1 MCDDYR
7 YMLLP
12 LSCLRQSDN
21 FIFPFRSI
29 IRKFQDLT
37 FCLLLSRQNADIF
50 VKDKIK
56 LEFPNLWNT
65 PLTNCINYLEDS
77 IVQNL
82 IIPVFGLPIIDN
94 NFKAL
99 LRDFWPTPRL
109 KTLPE
114 TRDKNLSHPRWNWEN
129 VANTSLL
136 WLQQLLSEFTEL
148 VHLIL
153 AVINVRRWYFIPQL

>member
-1 MCDDYR
+1 MPTLTCDDYR
-7 YMLLP
+7 YTLLP

-21 FIFPFRSI
+21 FIFPFQSI

-37 FCLLLSRQNADIF
+37 FCLLLAFYAKCWHLRH
-50 VKDKIK
+50 
-56 LEFPNLWNT
+56 LWNT

-82 IIPVFGLPIIDN
+82 IIPIFGLPIIDN

-153 AVINVRRWYFIPQL
+153 AVINVRRWYFLPLL

>member
-1 MCDDYR
+1 MIIDIRFFHFLACVKVTISFFHSNQSSGNSKIWHSAFCW
-7 YMLLP
+7 
-12 LSCLRQSDN
+12 LSG
-21 FIFPFRSI
+21 
-29 IRKFQDLT
+29 
-37 FCLLLSRQNADIF
+37 QNADIF

-114 TRDKNLSHPRWNWEN
+114 LISSKM
-129 VANTSLL
+129 
-136 WLQQLLSEFTEL
+136 EL
-148 VHLIL
+148 RKRSKYLIIL
-153 AVINVRRWYFIPQL
+153 ITAAPIRIYRVGAFNSCSY

>member
-1 MCDDYR
+1 MIIDIRFFHFLACVKVTI
-7 YMLLP
+7 
-12 LSCLRQSDN
+12 SFFHSNQSSGN
-21 FIFPFRSI
+21 SKIWHSA
-29 IRKFQDLT
+29 
-37 FCLLLSRQNADIF
+37 FCWLSRQNADIF

-82 IIPVFGLPIIDN
+82 IIPIFGLPIIDN

-153 AVINVRRWYFIPQL
+153 AVINVRRWYFIPLL

>member
-1 MCDDYR
+1 MIIDIRFFHFLACVKVTI
-7 YMLLP
+7 
-12 LSCLRQSDN
+12 SFFHSNQSSGN
-21 FIFPFRSI
+21 SKIWHSA
-29 IRKFQDLT
+29 
-37 FCLLLSRQNADIF
+37 FCWLSRQNADIF
-50 VKDKIK
+50 VK
-56 LEFPNLWNT
+56 LWNT

-153 AVINVRRWYFIPQL
+153 AVINVRRWYFLPLL